1 MKRSPRCEECACE
14 FAPSVDSR
22 QLKSKRPADE
32 VRYGRLWAEVELP
45 KLLAEK
51 EPTRQADLMPSDTRR
66 SEEQRHTF
74 QLELLMA

>member
-1 MKRSPRCEECACE
+1 MNRSPRCEDGACE

-22 QLKSKRPADE
+22 ELTSKRRADE

-51 EPTRQADLMPSDTRR
+51 SRIDSRT
-66 SEEQRHTF
+66 
-74 QLELLMA
+74 

>member
-1 MKRSPRCEECACE
+1 MNRSRRCEDGACE

-22 QLKSKRPADE
+22 QLASERPADE

-51 EPTRQADLMPSDTRR
+51 ETNSQADLMSRGAR
-66 SEEQRHTF
+66 
-74 QLELLMA
+74 

>member
-1 MKRSPRCEECACE
+1 MNRSRRCEDGACE

-22 QLKSKRPADE
+22 QLTSKRPADE

-51 EPTRQADLMPSDTRR
+51 ETNRQADLMSRDAR
-66 SEEQRHTF
+66 
-74 QLELLMA
+74 